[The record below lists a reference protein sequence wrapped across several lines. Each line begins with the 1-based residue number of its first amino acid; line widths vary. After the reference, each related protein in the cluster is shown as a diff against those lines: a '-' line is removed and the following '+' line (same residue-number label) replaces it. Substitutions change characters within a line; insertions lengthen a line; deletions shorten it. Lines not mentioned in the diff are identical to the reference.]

1 MDIVIKLVMFV
12 VGVLVGV
19 FITVLFARARIRGD
33 KDRMDIMRIASG
45 KQDDA
50 IRKKEARIANLEKE
64 IRHMRR
70 REE

>member
-1 MDIVIKLVMFV
+1 MDIIIKLVMFV

-19 FITVLFARARIRGD
+19 FITVLFVRARIRGD
-33 KDRMDIMRIASG
+33 KDRMDIMRIVSG

-64 IRHMRR
+64 IRRMRR
-70 REE
+70 KEI